1 MTRWKKRLAGF
12 LIAVSALCI
21 GTGLG
26 TVQNVQAATKASYT
40 IKKIQEKKTYK
51 NSKATYYYEL
61 PQLKGNST
69 AVKKINKSLKSY
81 YTSDL
86 KLKEELFRQF
96 ADYKKTGFLD
106 ANTENLF
113 VKTKCMEN
121 YNKNG
126 YIRFVYS
133 FSWHGCGSAE
143 SNQTTLIYRLKD
155 GKKVTKVPISSA
167 DAKALNLIK
176 GTWYTPEA
184 DEYPQ
189 KVTVSGKTIRY
200 YFSDSSE
207 PAWSG
212 EIDEITQTNYGYYFK
227 IDFGYNCYLGY
238 QLRLTDQN
246 TLVSVGKGDPYSS
259 EGLDKNSSLSRQK

>member
-113 VKTKCMEN
+113 VKTKCTEN

-155 GKKVTKVPISSA
+155 GNIVKRHAPDGRKFC
-167 DAKALNLIK
+167 
-176 GTWYTPEA
+176 PEH
-184 DEYPQ
+184 
-189 KVTVSGKTIRY
+189 
-200 YFSDSSE
+200 FM
-207 PAWSG
+207 
-212 EIDEITQTNYGYYFK
+212 
-227 IDFGYNCYLGY
+227 C
-238 QLRLTDQN
+238 
-246 TLVSVGKGDPYSS
+246 
-259 EGLDKNSSLSRQK
+259 

>member
-1 MTRWKKRLAGF
+1 M
-12 LIAVSALCI
+12 
-21 GTGLG
+21 
-26 TVQNVQAATKASYT
+26 
-40 IKKIQEKKTYK
+40 EKKTCGISDRSICSLYW
-51 NSKATYYYEL
+51 NRS
-61 PQLKGNST
+61 GNST

-113 VKTKCMEN
+113 VKTKCTEN

-189 KVTVSGKTIRY
+189 KVTISGKTIRY

-238 QLRLTDQN
+238 QLRLTD
-246 TLVSVGKGDPYSS
+246 
-259 EGLDKNSSLSRQK
+259 

>member
-1 MTRWKKRLAGF
+1 MEKKTCGISDRSICSLYWNRSGN
-12 LIAVSALCI
+12 STEC
-21 GTGLG
+21 TGCDQSQL
-26 TVQNVQAATKASYT
+26 YD
-40 IKKIQEKKTYK
+40 KKIQEKKTYK

-113 VKTKCMEN
+113 VKTKCTEN

-143 SNQTTLIYRLKD
+143 SNQTTLIDPGIFD
-155 GKKVTKVPISSA
+155 G
-167 DAKALNLIK
+167 
-176 GTWYTPEA
+176 
-184 DEYPQ
+184 
-189 KVTVSGKTIRY
+189 
-200 YFSDSSE
+200 
-207 PAWSG
+207 
-212 EIDEITQTNYGYYFK
+212 
-227 IDFGYNCYLGY
+227 
-238 QLRLTDQN
+238 
-246 TLVSVGKGDPYSS
+246 
-259 EGLDKNSSLSRQK
+259 